1 MGVESICLGIEAAKK
16 GTSETQFATLIE
28 GTHQC
33 IIPQDNM

>member
-28 GTHQC
+28 GTNQC
-33 IIPQDNM
+33 IIRKENI